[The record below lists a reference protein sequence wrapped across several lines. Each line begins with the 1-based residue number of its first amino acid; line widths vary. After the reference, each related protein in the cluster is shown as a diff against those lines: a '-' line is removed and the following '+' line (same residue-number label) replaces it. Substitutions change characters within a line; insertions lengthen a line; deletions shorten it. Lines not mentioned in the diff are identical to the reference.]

1 MDKITNK
8 KYLIYLVIF
17 LAVSSTIY
25 YKISYVDK
33 RKFMELENTKLEN
46 LGRAEK
52 IDKKL
57 KYLKWINPAFSGS
70 ISDEIEILKKTIN
83 ILSNDKK
90 NKFLITHYQF
100 LASLLPNTYSFS
112 RAYDNVSYPTKNE
125 KYHDNYKQFFHK
137 QLKKKGI
144 QSIYVIEP
152 LKKNVFENLINNNCL
167 QQEKINE
174 ILTKFSIIKCDNLK
188 N

>member
-46 LGRAEK
+46 FGSAEK
-52 IDKKL
+52 INEKL
-57 KYLKWINPAFSGS
+57 KYLKWINPDYPGS
-70 ISDEIEILKKTIN
+70 ISNEIEILNKTIN
-83 ILSNDKK
+83 ILSDDKK

-100 LASLLPNTYSFS
+100 LASILPNTYSFS
-112 RAYDNVSYPTKNE
+112 RAYDDVSYPTKNE
-125 KYHDNYKQFFHK
+125 KYHNNYKHFFYKH
-137 QLKKKGI
+137 LKKKGI
-144 QSIYVIEP
+144 QSIYLIEP
-152 LKKNVFENLINNNCL
+152 LKKNVFENLINNDCL

-174 ILTKFSIIKCDNLK
+174 ILTKFSIIKCNNLR

>member
-33 RKFMELENTKLEN
+33 RKFMELENIKLEN
-46 LGRAEK
+46 LGKAEK

-57 KYLKWINPAFSGS
+57 KYLKWINPNFSGS
-70 ISDEIEILKKTIN
+70 ISNEIEILKKTIN

-90 NKFLITHYQF
+90 I
-100 LASLLPNTYSFS
+100 SF
-112 RAYDNVSYPTKNE
+112 
-125 KYHDNYKQFFHK
+125 
-137 QLKKKGI
+137 
-144 QSIYVIEP
+144 
-152 LKKNVFENLINNNCL
+152 
-167 QQEKINE
+167 
-174 ILTKFSIIKCDNLK
+174 
-188 N
+188 